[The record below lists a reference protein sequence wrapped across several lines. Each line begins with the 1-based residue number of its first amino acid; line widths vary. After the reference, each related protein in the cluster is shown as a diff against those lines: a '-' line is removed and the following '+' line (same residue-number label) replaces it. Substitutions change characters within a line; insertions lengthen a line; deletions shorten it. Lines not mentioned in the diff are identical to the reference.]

1 MPGIAGLIT
10 RIPRQ
15 RAEAEL
21 QRMVAALHH
30 ESFYQCGTW
39 IDETMGIYVGWAVL
53 KESSCNALPL
63 RNETEDAV
71 LVFSGE
77 DFPEP
82 GQANRLQMLGHRLE
96 AHGPSYLIH
105 LYEDDA
111 SFPAGLNG
119 RFHGLVADRRLGIAK
134 LFNDRF
140 GMHRLYYHEAKDA
153 FYFSAEAKAILAVRP
168 ELRRASPQGLGDFV
182 ACGSVLEN
190 RTLFD
195 GIHVLPS
202 GSAWTFRNGSVEGKN
217 LYFRQ
222 QEWEQQEPLQPEKYY
237 QELKEVFTR
246 NLPRYLNGHE
256 PIGMSLTGG
265 LDTRVV
271 MAWQRF
277 PANAFPCYTYGGSLR
292 ECRDVRVA
300 RKVAGVCR
308 QSHHVLPVGQEFL
321 ARFPHYAERSIYLSD
336 ACVDLSRSPDLYVS
350 EKAREIAPV
359 RMTGLYGD
367 EVLRHLR
374 AFKPVE
380 PAPGLFRPE
389 LLAHV
394 RQAQTT
400 YAALLQEHP
409 LSFSV
414 FRQAPWHHFGI
425 RALEQTQITARTPFL
440 DNEFV
445 RTVFRAPRSAHL
457 NNDLRLRLISDGNH
471 TLGRIRTDRGFGGP
485 RGQFSALAYRAY
497 LEFSFKAEYAYD
509 YGMPQWLAGL
519 DHFFAP
525 LHLERLFLGR
535 HKLFHFRVW
544 YRDTL
549 ANYVRDILLDAK
561 ALSRP
566 YVERKS
572 VERVV
577 HGHTKGNR
585 NYTTEIHKLLTLEL
599 AHRLFLDS
607 Q

>member
-10 RIPRQ
+10 TMPRA

-30 ESFYQCGTW
+30 EPFYQMGTW
-39 IDETMGIYVGWAVL
+39 VDESMGIYVGWAVL
-53 KESSCNALPL
+53 KESFCAALPL
-63 RNETEDAV
+63 RNETGDAV

-82 GQANRLQMLGHRLE
+82 GQASRLRKLGHQFE
-96 AHGPSYLIH
+96 AGGPSYLIH
-105 LYEDDA
+105 SYEDDPE
-111 SFPAGLNG
+111 FPAGLNG
-119 RFHGLVADRRLGIAK
+119 RFQGLVADRRRGTAK

-168 ELRRASPQGLGDFV
+168 ELRRASAQGLGDFV

-195 GIHVLPS
+195 GLHVLPS
-202 GSAWTFRNGSVEGKN
+202 GSAWTFRNGALASKN

-222 QEWEQQEPLQPEKYY
+222 QEWEQQEPLEPEQYY
-237 QELKEVFTR
+237 QKLKAVFSR
-246 NLPRYLNGHE
+246 NFPRYLNGHE

-277 PANAFPCYTYGGSLR
+277 PDNALPCYTYGGSFR

-300 RKVAGVCR
+300 RTVAGACR
-308 QSHHVLPVGQEFL
+308 QPHHVLPVGQEFL
-321 ARFPHYAERSIYLSD
+321 SRFAHYAERSIYLSD

-350 EKAREIAPV
+350 ERAREIAPV
-359 RMTGLYGD
+359 RLTGLYGD

-374 AFKPVE
+374 AFKPAE
-380 PAPGLFRPE
+380 PSPGLFRPE
-389 LLAHV
+389 LLGHV

-400 YAALLQEHP
+400 YATMLQEHP
-409 LSFSV
+409 LSFSA
-414 FRQAPWHHFGI
+414 FRQAPWHHYGI

-440 DNEFV
+440 DNDFV
-445 RTVFRAPRSAHL
+445 RTVFQAPRSAYL
-457 NNDLRLRLISDGNH
+457 SNDLRLRLISDGNQALRQI
-471 TLGRIRTDRGFGGP
+471 TTDRGFGGKTG
-485 RGQFSALAYRAY
+485 RFSRLVTRAY

-509 YGMPQWLAGL
+509 YGMPQWLAGVNYFL
-519 DHFFAP
+519 SP

-549 ANYVRDILLDAK
+549 APYVREILLDPK
-561 ALSRP
+561 ALARP
-566 YVERKS
+566 YVERKA
-572 VERVV
+572 VEQIVY
-577 HGHTKGNR
+577 GHTKGNR
-585 NYTTEIHKLLTLEL
+585 NYTNEIHKLLTLEL

-607 Q
+607 

>member
-1 MPGIAGLIT
+1 MP
-10 RIPRQ
+10 RE

-30 ESFYQCGTW
+30 EPFYQTGTW
-39 IDETMGIYVGWAVL
+39 IDESMGIYVGWAVL
-53 KESSCNALPL
+53 KESFCAQLPI
-63 RNETEDAV
+63 RNETGDAV

-82 GQANRLQMLGHRLE
+82 GQASRLRALGHQVE
-96 AHGPSYLIH
+96 VNGPSYLVH
-105 LYEDDA
+105 VYEDDPA
-111 SFPAGLNG
+111 FPAGLNG
-119 RFHGLVADRRLGIAK
+119 RFQGLVADRRLGTAK

-168 ELRRASPQGLGDFV
+168 ELRRASPQGMGDFV
-182 ACGSVLEN
+182 ACGCVLEN

-195 GIHVLPS
+195 GIHVLPC
-202 GSAWTFRNGSVEGKN
+202 GSAWTFRNGALESKK
-217 LYFRQ
+217 LYFSQ
-222 QEWEQQEPLQPEKYY
+222 QEWERQEPLEPEKYY
-237 QELKEVFTR
+237 QELKDVFTQ

-271 MAWQRF
+271 MAWQKF
-277 PANAFPCYTYGGSLR
+277 PANALPCYTYGGPYR

-300 RKVAGVCR
+300 RKVARVCR
-308 QSHHVLPVGQEFL
+308 QPHHVVPVGQEFL
-321 ARFPHYAERSIYLSD
+321 SRFAHYAERSIYLSD

-374 AFKPVE
+374 AFKPAE

-389 LLAHV
+389 LLGHV
-394 RQAQTT
+394 RQAQTA

-414 FRQAPWHHFGI
+414 FRQAPWHHYGI

-440 DNEFV
+440 DNDFV
-445 RTVFRAPRSAHL
+445 RTVFRAPRSAYL

-471 TLGRIRTDRGFGGP
+471 ALRQIRTDRGFGGP
-485 RGQFSALAYRAY
+485 PGRLTRVAQRAY

-549 ANYVRDILLDAK
+549 ASYVREILLDSK

-566 YVERKS
+566 YIERKS
-572 VERVV
+572 VERIV

-585 NYTTEIHKLLTLEL
+585 NYTSEIHKLLTLEL
-599 AHRLFLDS
+599 AHRLFLES